1 MVIYTMFNFSRTKG
15 IMTTRLL
22 LLAFLTAVLAGCA
35 TSQSGADRSV
45 DPYEGFNRK
54 VYGFNNGVDT
64 YFLKPVTKTY
74 RFITPDFVEKGV
86 SNFFSNLLEIRNIL
100 NALLQGKG
108 GKAVDYSGRFVFNST
123 IGLGG
128 LFDVASP
135 MGIEKTEGED
145 FGQTLGAWG
154 VSSGPYIVLPFL
166 GPSNVRDG
174 VSLPVDIYA
183 DPVTYLESSHARN
196 GLTFLEIVDTR
207 AKLLETEKLLT
218 GDRYVFIRDAYLQR
232 RNYLV
237 NDGEVE
243 DTFGTSTDGDF

>member
-1 MVIYTMFNFSRTKG
+1 MI
-15 IMTTRLL
+15 IRLL
-22 LLAFLTAVLAGCA
+22 LLAFLTTVLAGCA
-35 TSQSGADRSV
+35 TSSTNNTDSRSASV
-45 DPYEGFNRK
+45 DPYEGFNRR
-54 VYGFNNGVDT
+54 VYGFNSGVDK

-74 RFITPDFVEKGV
+74 RFITPDFVEKGI
-86 SNFFSNLLEIRNIL
+86 SNFFSNLLEIRNIV

-108 GKAVDYSGRFVFNST
+108 GKAIDYSGRFVFNST

-154 VSSGPYIVLPFL
+154 VGSGPYIVLPFL
-166 GPSNVRDG
+166 GPSNFRDG

-207 AKLLETEKLLT
+207 AQLLETEKLLS

-232 RNYLV
+232 RDYLV

-243 DTFGTSTDGDF
+243 DTFGTSSDDDF

>member
-54 VYGFNNGVDT
+54 VYGFNNGVDK

-154 VSSGPYIVLPFL
+154 VGSGPYIVLPFL